1 MNKINL
7 HTHSKYS
14 LDGTK
19 NINDIINICFNNGIV
34 YLAVTD
40 HNNCDTYKDLDL
52 NKIAK
57 HGTLVYGMEADA
69 IINNVTYDILCLG
82 FEPSKVREWAHK
94 QYGTIL
100 SRQTK
105 IYNKLVEIS
114 NNLDLVLEGTNSCDL
129 KREYAHAAFFRMLE
143 ARKENKLFLD
153 KYNIKNVNDFYR
165 LSTMDTEFPL
175 YVDMSLIWPDILEVS
190 QVIHE
195 SGGKVFLAHPYKYG
209 KDKSVD
215 EVLNSCKDYV
225 DGIEISNESE
235 NEKQVIYL
243 YNYAKRNDL
252 LICAGSDFHD
262 SQNHCNI
269 CVKYLNKQMVK
280 DMEKWIDTVP
290 GKVNI

>member
-114 NNLDLVLEGTNSCDL
+114 NNLDLVLNSVAYVS
-129 KREYAHAAFFRMLE
+129 E
-143 ARKENKLFLD
+143 KED
-153 KYNIKNVNDFYR
+153 AITVRKNVETTYY
-165 LSTMDTEFPL
+165 TATETQDKVIKAIIFGLP
-175 YVDMSLIWPDILEVS
+175 VLI
-190 QVIHE
+190 
-195 SGGKVFLAHPYKYG
+195 
-209 KDKSVD
+209 
-215 EVLNSCKDYV
+215 VLV
-225 DGIEISNESE
+225 GIVVWQLRRR
-235 NEKQVIYL
+235 K
-243 YNYAKRNDL
+243 K
-252 LICAGSDFHD
+252 
-262 SQNHCNI
+262 
-269 CVKYLNKQMVK
+269 
-280 DMEKWIDTVP
+280 
-290 GKVNI
+290 